1 MSLKRLSLI
10 HISRMLLI
18 TNYYKEWDGKNKGK
32 FVNLYVICTG
42 EEKGTGPFP
51 ENGGKSGKIPCVSGQ
66 KRVKCVTQQPWC
78 PAEVCADP
86 SQQTA
91 PPLGGE

>member
-1 MSLKRLSLI
+1 
-10 HISRMLLI
+10 MLLI

-51 ENGGKSGKIPCVSGQ
+51 ENGRKSGK
-66 KRVKCVTQQPWC
+66 TLAY
-78 PAEVCADP
+78 PAKNE
-86 SQQTA
+86 
-91 PPLGGE
+91 